1 MTMRVRWRGFEL
13 PTRIQVDEETRTD
26 TFARFVIEPF
36 HRGFGVTIGNGLR
49 RVLLSSIE
57 GAAVTHVKYEGI
69 DHEYSQI
76 PGVYNDVLEIDLNLK
91 ELLVRL
97 SPGVNQAT
105 LRLEADKPGEI
116 TAADLIHDH
125 TVEVVNPGHFIARI
139 TEPTKLRA
147 EIHVQ
152 RGRGYHHADE
162 NQPGV
167 EQEIGVIPLASFHCP
182 VKRVRFHTE
191 NTRVGQLTDYDK
203 LILEITT
210 DGTVHPESAL
220 VEAAK
225 VLRKH
230 LNPFIHFFDLGKEL
244 KPEFGDAGG
253 RQVLEGLTPAGGAG
267 VDDAAQRE
275 ALYQQIML
283 PVSELDLSVRALNCL
298 ESEGIKTIGE
308 LVKQK
313 EDDLVKLRNFGRVT
327 LKEIEKKL
335 EERGLRLGME
345 EVDSILANR

>member
-13 PTRIQVDEETRTD
+13 PTRIQVEEETRAD
-26 TFARFVIEPF
+26 TYAKFIIEPF

-76 PGVYNDVLEIDLNLK
+76 PGVYEDVLEIDLNLK

-97 SPGVNQAT
+97 SPGVNHAT
-105 LRLEADKPGEI
+105 LRLEADKPGEL

-125 TVEVVNPGHFIARI
+125 TVEIVNPGLHIARV
-139 TEPTKLRA
+139 TEPTKLKA

-152 RGRGYHHADE
+152 RGRGYHSSDE
-162 NQPGV
+162 NQPGI
-167 EQEIGVIPLASFHCP
+167 EQEIGVVPLASFHCP
-182 VKRVRFHTE
+182 VKRVRFRTE

-210 DGTVHPESAL
+210 DGTLTPESAL
-220 VEAAK
+220 VEGAK
-225 VLRKH
+225 ILRKH

-244 KPEFGDAGG
+244 KPEFGDMLRPAM
-253 RQVLEGLTPAGGAG
+253 LDSGLPGMGM
-267 VDDAAQRE
+267 DDAAQRE

-283 PVSELDLSVRALNCL
+283 PVTELDLSVRAMNCL
-298 ESEGIKTIGE
+298 EAEGIKTIGE
-308 LVKQK
+308 LVRQK

-345 EVDSILANR
+345 EVDAILANQ